1 MVHENVPENIFAVSQ
16 CHWVSSLGPSGH
28 EELEFF
34 DSGDETQGT
43 TFPMKQCPLELSG
56 PLL

>member
-1 MVHENVPENIFAVSQ
+1 V

-28 EELEFF
+28 EELKFF
-34 DSGDETQGT
+34 DSEDETQGT
-43 TFPMKQCPLELSG
+43 TFPMTQRPLEFSV